1 MNLIIIRSNLNRNT
15 KPRCPVEKFEK
26 KKVYFSTQKKKMD
39 SKGYP
44 TNQLMINKKH
54 FSLNHEIKNQ

>member
-26 KKVYFSTQKKKMD
+26 KKVYFSTKKKKNGFKRVPHKSTYD
-39 SKGYP
+39 KQETLFSK
-44 TNQLMINKKH
+44 
-54 FSLNHEIKNQ
+54 S

>member
-26 KKVYFSTQKKKMD
+26 KKKFTFLPKKKNGFKRVPHKSTYD
-39 SKGYP
+39 KQETLFSK
-44 TNQLMINKKH
+44 
-54 FSLNHEIKNQ
+54 S

>member
-26 KKVYFSTQKKKMD
+26 KKVYFSTQKKKYGFKRVPHKSTYD
-39 SKGYP
+39 KQETLFSK
-44 TNQLMINKKH
+44 
-54 FSLNHEIKNQ
+54 S